1 MAPGELCRWYRVVA
15 VTSPAGKRRQERHC
29 HRKAKRA
36 SLQPIGHSSPC
47 NHHGESPTTPMATKA
62 TSWVETRSKTPC
74 LAMARSFEGRAPSK
88 WRWVTPCLAMWY
100 YLIIIVDF
108 NIDIVE
114 KFSYYLIILVCSF
127 II

>member
-1 MAPGELCRWYRVVA
+1 
-15 VTSPAGKRRQERHC
+15 
-29 HRKAKRA
+29 
-36 SLQPIGHSSPC
+36 
-47 NHHGESPTTPMATKA
+47 
-62 TSWVETRSKTPC
+62 
-74 LAMARSFEGRAPSK
+74 MARSFEGRAPSK